1 MFNSA
6 PLGTILLVNSDENIT
21 GLLKF
26 NLSSEGF
33 GLQIITKA
41 ADVDLSSIIDVRLII
56 ADAMDQEFTGED
68 LCRSV
73 KSNPS
78 TAHIP
83 IIICSERMSE
93 DSVISAFDAGAEDFI
108 AKPFSLRELVARI
121 KSILRRYPIHN
132 SQSEYMPMKRSDIL
146 TIEKLNLRIDL
157 ENQKV
162 AADGNII
169 PLTKT
174 EYAILIFLLRN
185 QNNFFSRNEI
195 CNEIWKEEAGVNTRI
210 VDTNISRMR
219 KKLGDTGR
227 HIINRYGLGYAFV
240 EDLS

>member
-33 GLQIITKA
+33 GLQIYTRA
-41 ADVDLSSIIDVRLII
+41 ADVEPSSVADVRLVI
-56 ADAMDQEFTGED
+56 ADAMEQDFTGED
-68 LCRSV
+68 LCRRL
-73 KSNPS
+73 KSDPA
-78 TAHIP
+78 TANIP

-121 KSILRRYPIHN
+121 KSILRRYPRR
-132 SQSEYMPMKRSDIL
+132 SSMPEYIPARRTETLSV
-146 TIEKLNLRIDL
+146 EKIKLHIDL
-157 ENQKV
+157 DNQRV
-162 AADGNII
+162 SADGNTI

-174 EYAILIFLLRN
+174 EYAILLFLLRN

-195 CNEIWKEEAGVNTRI
+195 CNEIWKEEAGVNARI
-210 VDTNISRMR
+210 VDTNISRLR

-227 HIINRYGLGYAFV
+227 HIINRYGMGYAFV
-240 EDLS
+240 EDLA

>member
-1 MFNSA
+1 MLNSA

-41 ADVDLSSIIDVRLII
+41 ADVDPSSITNVRLII

-68 LCRSV
+68 LCRSL
-73 KSNPS
+73 KSDPS
-78 TAHIP
+78 TTHIP
-83 IIICSERMSE
+83 IIICSERTSE

-132 SQSEYMPMKRSDIL
+132 SRSEYIQIKHSEIL

-162 AADGNII
+162 AADGTTI

-185 QNNFFSRNEI
+185 QNNFFSRDEI
-195 CNEIWKEEAGVNTRI
+195 CNEIWKGEAGVNTRV